1 MMRYWHLACILA
13 LYGLRS
19 CITSTMKSTIAPKG
33 MCTCERSV
41 LNHRLSMKDSMYNQ
55 SFSKTIW
62 VFKTSVTM
70 SSDIKRLKTLLDK
83 LMHEG
88 DKWNF
93 DLEDCDHILRV
104 ETQTLSATVIIQ
116 QLEKVGYK
124 CAALE
129 DDNDFS
135 ELTLY
140 DFISNSPPVPF

>member
-1 MMRYWHLACILA
+1 
-13 LYGLRS
+13 
-19 CITSTMKSTIAPKG
+19 
-33 MCTCERSV
+33 
-41 LNHRLSMKDSMYNQ
+41 
-55 SFSKTIW
+55 
-62 VFKTSVTM
+62 M
-70 SSDIKRLKTLLDK
+70 SSDIKKLKPLLDK

-124 CAALE
+124 CAVLE

-140 DFISNSPPVPF
+140 DFISNSPPVPFFEND